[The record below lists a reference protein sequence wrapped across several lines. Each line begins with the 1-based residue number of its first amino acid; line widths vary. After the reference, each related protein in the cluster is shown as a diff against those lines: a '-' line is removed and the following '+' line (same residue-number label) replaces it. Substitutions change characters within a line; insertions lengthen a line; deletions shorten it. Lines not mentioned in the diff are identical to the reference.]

1 MIRLSESRIEKNFDS
16 PLFLIFDLIW
26 RIKMNQ
32 NESIRSEPCLGGEKV
47 TTKMVMRID
56 FWRFQAV

>member
-1 MIRLSESRIEKNFDS
+1 MNHELRKILTHLF
-16 PLFLIFDLIW
+16 FLIFDLIW

-47 TTKMVMRID
+47 TTKMVMRKD

>member
-56 FWRFQAV
+56 F